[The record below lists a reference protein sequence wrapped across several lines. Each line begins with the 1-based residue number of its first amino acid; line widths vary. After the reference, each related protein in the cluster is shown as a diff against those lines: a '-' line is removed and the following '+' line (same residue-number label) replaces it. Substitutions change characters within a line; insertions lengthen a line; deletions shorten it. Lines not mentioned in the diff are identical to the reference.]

1 MTDKTPTLYSLLASD
16 FGDNTVAGE
25 CAAART
31 HLQGAG
37 VAVMTDTDGAYVHR
51 CDGNALVQDL
61 SGVGYLGMQG
71 IRALLAL
78 AEDRA
83 KAGVG
88 WLRHT

>member
-1 MTDKTPTLYSLLASD
+1 MTDI
-16 FGDNTVAGE
+16 
-25 CAAART
+25 
-31 HLQGAG
+31 
-37 VAVMTDTDGAYVHR
+37 DGAYVYR

-61 SGVGYLGMQG
+61 SDVGYLGMQG

-78 AEDRA
+78 AEDCA